1 MSRREAPP
9 LGNVI
14 YSSPTV
20 SGGQVYVGSQNGTF
34 YDLNE
39 GTGAVVWSHF
49 TGQQSQKTCNY
60 VTGRG
65 FVSSATVAPN
75 PATGKAT
82 LVAAP
87 NGFLYAWN
95 ASNGHRVWRSV
106 VAIPSRKQNDYFNWS
121 SPTVANGKIYVGV
134 SSNCDHPLVQGGE
147 KVYDEASGQL
157 LATFDTT
164 PPNDVG
170 GSIWSSALV
179 ASDGSVY
186 VTTGNRRPSG
196 RAAWVLPID
205 CAPRWQQAPS
215 RRPLDAP
222 CEPAGLGR

>member
-1 MSRREAPP
+1 M
-9 LGNVI
+9 
-14 YSSPTV
+14 Y
-20 SGGQVYVGSQNGTF
+20 
-34 YDLNE
+34 
-39 GTGAVVWSHF
+39 
-49 TGQQSQKTCNY
+49 
-60 VTGRG
+60 
-65 FVSSATVAPN
+65 
-75 PATGKAT
+75 
-82 LVAAP
+82 VAAP

-186 VTTGNRRPSG
+186 VTTGNQDPQGGPPGYSQSIVRLDGNSFKSTTTGRSLRTSRPWTVISEVRRPSG
-196 RAAWVLPID
+196 PPPFRGAQPKWSAPATRTAPTTRWMLPT
-205 CAPRWQQAPS
+205 
-215 RRPLDAP
+215 
-222 CEPAGLGR
+222 